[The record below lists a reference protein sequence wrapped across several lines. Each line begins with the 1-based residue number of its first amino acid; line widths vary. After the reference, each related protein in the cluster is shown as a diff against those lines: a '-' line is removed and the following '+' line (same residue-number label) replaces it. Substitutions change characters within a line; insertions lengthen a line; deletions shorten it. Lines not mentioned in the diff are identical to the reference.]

1 MNTRGSVAFSAY
13 AKLNFKLIVVGDKKV
28 GKTSLILR
36 YIKGTFGKTTSN
48 TNAIEFYS
56 QTVTIHNE
64 EFALQIWDTVSQ
76 EVYRPEPI
84 VSNQSLDHSISRL
97 PVLS

>member
-1 MNTRGSVAFSAY
+1 MQSFVHKIHYNLSMKTRGSVAFSAY

-36 YIKGTFGKTTSN
+36 YIKGAFGKTTSN

-56 QTVTIHNE
+56 QTVTINNE
-64 EFALQIWDTVSQ
+64 
-76 EVYRPEPI
+76 
-84 VSNQSLDHSISRL
+84 
-97 PVLS
+97 